1 MRNQP
6 LRFSFE
12 GKDYF
17 IQFAYKQDQKVWD
30 DSVAKNSKWTPK
42 LLKAINEAVEAI
54 VNSEKGLRS
63 LPPVLFSDLEEAPK
77 LTHSNVAICEILR
90 GNVGDSTK
98 EMVTWFKGKTYRAVM
113 DNFNKETARN
123 HALEHAL
130 KDANA
135 FEGLAKEN
143 GIDLSAAER
152 YVGGEQDKAFIS
164 LISRF
169 RFAAWEAY
177 NHRKDLHCAGC
188 GKTGVRTVWKIEEV
202 PYGDPI
208 KVELNSY
215 RHEFVKVY
223 LPVRQCASCGLQ
235 WTDQEAE
242 EIREAA
248 VKELK
253 KPSSPAEKHLAE
265 TIEGF
270 KKGGGVIQTGNVVG
284 GNMAGG
290 DIHA

>member
-17 IQFAYKQDQKVWD
+17 IQFAYKKDQKAWD
-30 DSVAKNSKWTPK
+30 ESAAKNSKWTPK

-54 VNSEKGLRS
+54 VNSDSGLRH

-177 NHRKDLHCAGC
+177 NHRKDLHCAEC

-202 PYGDPI
+202 PVAMPEPVLGPGEGCKSEPTIIRSISLCGNARPVAFNGLI
-208 KVELNSY
+208 KRPRKSERLLSRNSKSPLLQ
-215 RHEFVKVY
+215 RRSTLQK
-223 LPVRQCASCGLQ
+223 LSRGLRRV
-235 WTDQEAE
+235 AE
-242 EIREAA
+242 SF
-248 VKELK
+248 
-253 KPSSPAEKHLAE
+253 KPA
-265 TIEGF
+265 T
-270 KKGGGVIQTGNVVG
+270 
-284 GNMAGG
+284 
-290 DIHA
+290 